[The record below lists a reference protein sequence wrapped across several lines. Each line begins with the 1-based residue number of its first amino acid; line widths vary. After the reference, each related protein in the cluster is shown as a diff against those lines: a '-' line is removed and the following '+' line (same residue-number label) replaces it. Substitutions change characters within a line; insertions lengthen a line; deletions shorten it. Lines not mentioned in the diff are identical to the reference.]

1 MGVKNA
7 SAAHIK
13 EDANCISKM
22 ARALDKVRKKAVATI
37 AETAVAAVMGR
48 PPPRER
54 GPPAKSTRRA
64 KVTAPE
70 VISFKSM
77 AACMKEAILKCQEFK
92 RAKAKK
98 GEGKKK
104 VKYSEMDKLRRL
116 MARQAASK
124 AKKANQARAKA
135 EARELRLATNPI
147 KNPGKYRKDKGY
159 WTKAARSDRKA
170 KWDGD
175 KQGRLDRKFMR
186 EQKAKLK
193 EVQNAASG

>member
-1 MGVKNA
+1 
-7 SAAHIK
+7 
-13 EDANCISKM
+13 
-22 ARALDKVRKKAVATI
+22 
-37 AETAVAAVMGR
+37 MGR
-48 PPPRER
+48 KPPRVR
-54 GPPAKSTRRA
+54 GPPVKAIRRS
-64 KVTAPE
+64 KVAAPAA
-70 VISFKSM
+70 ISFKSM

-135 EARELRLATNPI
+135 EARELRLATKGPI
-147 KNPGKYRKDKGY
+147 KNPGKYRKDKGF
-159 WTKAARSDRKA
+159 WTKDAKAERKA
-170 KWDGD
+170 KWDAD

-186 EQKAKLK
+186 EQKSKLK
-193 EVQNAASG
+193 EVQNATSG